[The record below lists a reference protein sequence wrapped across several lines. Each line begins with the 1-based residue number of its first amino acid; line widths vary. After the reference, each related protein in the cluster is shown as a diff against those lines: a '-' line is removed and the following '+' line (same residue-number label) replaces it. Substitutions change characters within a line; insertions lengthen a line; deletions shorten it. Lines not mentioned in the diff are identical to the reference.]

1 MTGGGTLGPV
11 TPLLGV
17 VEEWRKRD
25 PDVQFSWIG
34 TPTGPEQE
42 LIETYNIP
50 FHALAA
56 PKLSR
61 HKPWIWPFIPLMMVA
76 SCIRAFNLLHDNP
89 PDMIF
94 SAGGFTS
101 IPVVWVGWFM
111 RIPSWIHQLDVQPG
125 LANRI
130 MGPVAK
136 RVSVTWKE
144 SLGAFSKA
152 KADVY
157 GGLVRGDIHGG
168 NGYRFL
174 NRYDLN
180 VDRPTV
186 LVLGG
191 GTGAQ
196 SINEAIEITAQDLTK
211 EMNVVLLTGK
221 GKMSPRVKSL
231 ELDGFLAKE
240 FLGDEMRDA
249 LDAAD
254 VVVARAGMG
263 TIAELV
269 ALKKATILIPIP
281 GTHQEWNAKALDQRD
296 AADVI
301 WKLTPQILAQS
312 ITRVIHDKQRQRGL
326 EQRIGTGL
334 SMHAAR
340 MIVDDAR
347 SML

>member
-11 TPLLGV
+11 TPLLGI

-25 PDVQFSWIG
+25 PEVTFTWIG
-34 TPTGPEQE
+34 THTGPERE
-42 LIETYNIP
+42 LIESHDIT
-50 FHALAA
+50 FSALAA

-61 HKPWIWPFIPLMMVA
+61 HKPWMWPLIPIMMVA
-76 SCIRAFNLLHDNP
+76 SCIRAFNLLHDNR
-89 PDMIF
+89 PDLIF

-101 IPVVWVGWFM
+101 VPIVWVGWFM

-130 MGPVAK
+130 MGPVAT
-136 RVSVTWKE
+136 RISVTWKE
-144 SLGAFSKA
+144 SLNAFSKS
-152 KADVY
+152 KTDVY
-157 GGLVRGDIHGG
+157 GGLVRSDIREG

-174 NRYDLN
+174 NRYDLSS
-180 VDRPTV
+180 DKPTV
-186 LVLGG
+186 LVIGG

-196 SINEAIEITAQDLTK
+196 SINDAIEITAADLVK
-211 EMNVVLLTGK
+211 SMNVILLTGK
-221 GKMSPRVKSL
+221 GKMSPRVKGL
-231 ELDGFLAKE
+231 ELEGFLAKE
-240 FLGDEMRDA
+240 FLAGEMADA

-312 ITRVIHDKQRQRGL
+312 IRRVIEDTQRQRGL
-326 EQRIGTGL
+326 EQRIGTAL
-334 SMHAAR
+334 SMQAAR

-347 SML
+347 SLI